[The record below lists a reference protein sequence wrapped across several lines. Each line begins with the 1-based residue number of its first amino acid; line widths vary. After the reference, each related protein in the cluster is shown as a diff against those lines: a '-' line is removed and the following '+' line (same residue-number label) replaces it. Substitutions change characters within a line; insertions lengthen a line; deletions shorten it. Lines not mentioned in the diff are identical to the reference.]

1 MAKKLFLSVPFGA
14 VVLSSVL
21 FSYSFAIY
29 LRAARDVPSKGEG
42 ASLLGQP
49 SLPARE
55 EFGLPSPSHPSFL
68 QARFHFPRKSK
79 KGKRSVTKPPPP
91 TPDPAAFP
99 PDVGPLPCADEEEK
113 RRSNNRLPATPSEAV
128 PPGPPVPGGDPEGFG
143 TVGKRRSVRRP
154 SFRGPLFKP
163 DSGRDDRGEQSPA
176 QEPTNSPEGIP
187 FGGGAG
193 AAGAETAEG
202 GASGVGTTPQG
213 SPEFP
218 FEDTRR
224 RLGALLGGP
233 GQQQSFP
240 PAGVTQPPAQ
250 QAGTSGPTV
259 GTRRPTGQPG
269 GPGMPQRPRTGA
281 GDPQRYSMP
290 VAPTGG
296 SWGAAAGSDSTRPRS
311 VMDPGSPE
319 TAPFGDRQRRL
330 QELLGGRG
338 GQ

>member
-68 QARFHFPRKSK
+68 QARFPFPRRSK
-79 KGKRSVTKPPPP
+79 KSKRSVTKPPPP
-91 TPDPAAFP
+91 IPDPAAFP

-113 RRSNNRLPATPSEAV
+113 RRSSNNFPKTPSEAV
-128 PPGPPVPGGDPEGFG
+128 PPGPPVPGGDSGGFG
-143 TVGKRRSVRRP
+143 TVGKRRSTRGS
-154 SFRGPLFKP
+154 SFRPPLFKP
-163 DSGRDDRGEQSPA
+163 GYGDEGGKPSAAGGTTSA
-176 QEPTNSPEGIP
+176 PENMP
-187 FGGGAG
+187 SNGGAG
-193 AAGAETAEG
+193 SGGAETTEG
-202 GASGVGTTPQG
+202 GASGAGTPPQI
-213 SPEFP
+213 PPQFP
-218 FEDTRR
+218 FDDTRK

-233 GQQQSFP
+233 GQQQSSP

-330 QELLGGRG
+330 QALLGGRG